1 MTIERTSKYKI
12 RKSNPY
18 NSALYN
24 FQEDLKILKELNHKL
39 ADSID
44 MMKVDAFR
52 DIKSK
57 ISKLDKETKNELTE
71 ILKKVHSV
79 ARKKAAHPTDTF
91 EIEIEITTT
100 TEKSAKTL
108 VEIVTD
114 SFMIPNSLLRFIRD
128 MGLVYLVAEYEH
140 FLRKTIATTFT
151 KKPEILSTCKK
162 SLTFEKL
169 IKFESLDAVKEELVE
184 KEASEITN
192 KDVEEIKKYFQEK
205 LNINLSEYGNW
216 ENFTERFYRR
226 NILIHNSG
234 MPNDQYR
241 RKTGYTGKN
250 ERLSVNKEYLDDSI
264 GIFENM
270 AKNIAKSLRDK
281 YKT

>member
-1 MTIERTSKYKI
+1 MTIDRTSKYEI

-18 NSALYN
+18 DSALYN
-24 FQEDLKILKELNHKL
+24 FQNDLKILKELNHKL

-44 MMKVDAFR
+44 MMKADAVK

-57 ISKLDKETKNELTE
+57 ISKLDKETKNELSE
-71 ILKKVHSV
+71 ILKKVYSA

-91 EIEIEITTT
+91 DIKITLTT
-100 TEKSAKTL
+100 ATEKSAKAL
-108 VEIVTD
+108 SEIVTE
-114 SFMIPNSLLRFIRD
+114 SFLIPNELLRFIRD

-140 FLRKTIATTFT
+140 FLRKTISATFT

-169 IKFESLDAVKEELVE
+169 IKFESLDAAIEELIE

-192 KDVEEIKKYFQEK
+192 KDVEEIKKYFQENM
-205 LNINLSEYGNW
+205 NIAISEYVDW
-216 ENFTERFYRR
+216 ENFKERFYRR

-234 MPNDQYR
+234 MPNVLYR
-241 RKTGYTGKN
+241 MKTGSTQKK
-250 ERLSVNKEYLDDSI
+250 RLNVSKEYLDESLTL
-264 GIFENM
+264 FEDM
-270 AKNIAKSLRDK
+270 AVKLSKNLKKKIKP
-281 YKT
+281 